1 MSKPTNN
8 EQPVVC
14 LISLGCAKN
23 TVDSER
29 ILGLLASS
37 GFLIA
42 EDPADAQLCLVNT
55 CGFIQDAR
63 EETAAVLRELSELK
77 KNGSLRAV
85 AALGCMVQRANDV
98 AELAHFL
105 SLADA
110 RIAFSDYPRLPDICR
125 RLIEEPLPDHETGF
139 PDFVHLPRLRIGAH
153 HTAYLKISEGCSN
166 PCSFCCIPQI
176 RGRQV
181 SLPIETIVEEARA
194 LIRNGARE
202 INFIAQDTTSY
213 GRDLYGSFRLPELL
227 RAVRQI
233 DGDVWFRLMY
243 AYPKHLS
250 DEILVE
256 LASDARFC
264 RYIDLPL
271 QHISDPV
278 LSAMNRGFS
287 RKDTLELLDRI
298 DKHLPGVA
306 IRTAFIVGFRNETEA
321 DFEELLSFVREGR
334 FSHAGVF
341 AYSSEP
347 RTPAARMDD
356 RIPPAEKKRRC
367 KQLMLAQLD
376 VSRRRLRQRVGNDEE
391 VLVDAVVGK
400 KEAPLPG
407 VQYIGRTKLEAP
419 EVDGVVLIKNK
430 LRKQQLT
437 GQLMNVRITDSLDYD
452 LVASPV

>member
-1 MSKPTNN
+1 MSKPTNT

-85 AALGCMVQRANDV
+85 AALGCMVQRANEV
-98 AELAHFL
+98 EELAHFL

-125 RLIEEPLPDHETGF
+125 RLIEGTLPDHETGF
-139 PDFVHLPRLRIGAH
+139 PDFVHLPRLRIGAP

-181 SLPIETIVEEARA
+181 SLPIETIVEEARS
-194 LIRNGARE
+194 LIRNGAKE

-213 GRDLYGSFRLPELL
+213 GKDLYGTFRLPELL
-227 RAVRQI
+227 RAVRKIQ
-233 DGDVWFRLMY
+233 GDVWFRLMY

-250 DEILVE
+250 VEILKE
-256 LASDARFC
+256 LAADPRFC

-287 RKDTLELLDRI
+287 RKDTVELLDRI
-298 DKHLPGVA
+298 EKQLPGAA
-306 IRTAFIVGFRNETEA
+306 IRTAFIVGFPNETEN
-321 DFEELLSFVREGR
+321 DFEELLTFVREGR
-334 FSHAGVF
+334 FTHVGAF

-347 RTPAARMDD
+347 RTPAAQMDD
-356 RIPPAEKKRRC
+356 RISPEEKINRC
-367 KQLMLAQLD
+367 EQLMLAQLN
-376 VSRRRLRQRVGNDEE
+376 VSKGRLRRRVGGVEE
-391 VLVDAVVGK
+391 VLVDGTLDVK
-400 KEAPLPG
+400 NRTIPG
-407 VQYIGRTKLEAP
+407 VRYVGRTKLEAP
-419 EVDGVVLIKNK
+419 EVDGVILMKTEYSAQNHV
-430 LRKQQLT
+430 
-437 GQLMNVRITDSLDYD
+437 GQVVHARIVDSLDYD
-452 LVASPV
+452 LVAEI